1 MKKQVLLIF
10 VLFATGKICFS
21 QEMPATE
28 KQFYFFK
35 TWNFVKYYHPSLA
48 KGIVD
53 ADSLFFKMLPL
64 IDKQQSKSQFN
75 NLVRTF
81 LKELSVSAT
90 NEKAKMPVGKTLR
103 INTDGAWFSKSNIFD
118 KEIKG
123 ALKTIY
129 EYRYT
134 DSIHHYV
141 PDIRFSAEIPN
152 EKEYKY
158 PDTAGIPYHLRM
170 LALAK
175 LQGAVDYLFPH
186 KYLMDESFDKTV
198 KKYLPLFAGNTTRAG
213 YETLLLKVTSAF
225 DDTHSFKIFKQI
237 KHKGEIFN
245 SRFYPP
251 FGYTVLNKEIVV
263 TEIIVASVCKE
274 ADIKKG
280 DIITAVNSKPVSKLV
295 NDLSEMLAVSNRPT
309 LLHYIS
315 KYLNN
320 VVWQSTTP
328 EFLLT
333 VKRDKRKVSKKIN
346 FINPKEPESAKIL
359 NEYINSKYP
368 AARSDNRLD
377 TLPGSIAYI
386 KIFDCFRF
394 IENTPEQFIDKSM
407 DSLLSIAAN
416 KKGIIFD
423 MRGYPNWGGFVHTY
437 IVKKFGRKPNRY
449 AEYFEINKGAIGT
462 YIFNNRDDTYNNTD
476 IKNDGTPYQGKV
488 VIIVNPETLSMSEWN
503 TMNLQNVFPQSIT
516 IGEQSAGADGDE
528 KSMNIP
534 GGYKVNFT
542 GNAIFYPD
550 GTNAQRKGVKINR
563 FIPLTRN
570 AVLSDEDDLLEAA
583 IKIINE

>member
-1 MKKQVLLIF
+1 MKKQALLLF
-10 VLFATGKICFS
+10 VLFSTSKICFG
-21 QEMPATE
+21 QEMPAIE

-48 KGIVD
+48 KGAVD

-64 IDKQQSKSQFN
+64 VDKPQSKKQFN
-75 NLVRTF
+75 ELVSKF
-81 LKELSVSAT
+81 LKELPVST
-90 NEKAKMPVGKTLR
+90 KNEKAKTPSGKILKL
-103 INTDGAWFSKSNIFD
+103 NTDRAWFSKSNIFD
-118 KEIKG
+118 KENKQVL
-123 ALKTIY
+123 AMIY
-129 EYRYT
+129 EHRYT

-152 EKEYKY
+152 EREYKY

-213 YETLLLKVTSAF
+213 YETLLLRITSAF
-225 DDTHSFKIFKQI
+225 DDTHTFKIFKQI
-237 KHKGEIFN
+237 KYKGEIFN
-245 SRFYPP
+245 NRFYPP
-251 FGYTVLNKEIVV
+251 FSYAVLNKEIVV

-280 DIITAVNSKPVSKLV
+280 DIITAINNKPVSEIV
-295 NDLSEMLAVSNRPT
+295 NDLSILIAVSNRPT

-315 KYLNN
+315 KYINN
-320 VVWQSTTP
+320 VVWQSATQ

-333 VKRDKRKVSKKIN
+333 VKKGNRKVSKKIN

-359 NEYINSKYP
+359 NQYINSKYP
-368 AARSDNRLD
+368 APRSDNRLD

-394 IENTPEQFIDKSM
+394 IENIPEQFIDKSM

-423 MRGYPNWGGFVHTY
+423 MRGYPDWGGFVHTY
-437 IVKKFGRKPNRY
+437 IVKKFGKKPNRY
-449 AEYFEINKGAIGT
+449 AEYFEINKAAIGT
-462 YIFNNRDDTYNNTD
+462 YIFNDRDDTYNNTD
-476 IKNDGTPYQGKV
+476 IKSDGMAYRGKV